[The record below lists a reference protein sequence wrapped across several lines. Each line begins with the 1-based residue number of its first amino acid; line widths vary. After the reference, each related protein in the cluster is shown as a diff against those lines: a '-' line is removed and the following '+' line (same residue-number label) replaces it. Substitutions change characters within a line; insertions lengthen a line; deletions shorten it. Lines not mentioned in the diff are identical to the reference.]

1 MNTFQRVILKQDAQT
16 YDVSRQM
23 NDFLSANVTFSI
35 TAATDFIYIGSM
47 FPFNHKYF
55 DVFTPSVDVST
66 LSVAMWDGTQF
77 IPMVDLYD
85 GSSLA
90 GVTMAKD
97 GLVMFTPNREYS
109 WVREL
114 DSFDVQGLED
124 TVIYKMH
131 WLRIS
136 FSQDT
141 EFTLRFI
148 GQKFSEDSDLF
159 AHYPD
164 LNNQSLMAQWA
175 AGKLNWN
182 DQHFI
187 ASEVIISDMIRRG
200 IIWTE
205 DQVLKPEILKQ
216 ASIHKVAEIIFS
228 AFGEGYLDD
237 KIRARKAFDEA
248 MNKRVFVVD
257 QDLNARLSVLE
268 NVNGVNYLKR

>member
-1 MNTFQRVILKQDAQT
+1 MNTFQRVILKQGAQT

-23 NDFLSANVTFSI
+23 NDFLAANVTFSI
-35 TAATDFIYIGSM
+35 TAATDFLFIGSM

-55 DVFTPSVDVST
+55 DVFTPSTDACV
-66 LSVAMWDGTQF
+66 LSMSMWDGKQF
-77 IPMVDLYD
+77 IPMVDVYD
-85 GSSLA
+85 GTSLS

-97 GLVMFTPNREYS
+97 GLVMFTPDRQFS

-136 FSQDT
+136 FSQNA

-164 LNNQSLMAQWA
+164 LNNTSLMAQWDG
-175 AGKLNWN
+175 GKINWN

-237 KIRARKAFDEA
+237 KLRARKAFDEA

-257 QDLNARLSVLE
+257 QDLNGRLSVLE